1 MNDQDASV
9 RIDLAS
15 LTYNFNVARAAAPT
29 SQIMAVIK
37 ADAYGH
43 GAEAVAKHLGTAD
56 AFAVARISEA
66 VVLRESGINHPITVL
81 SGLID
86 QHGVRLAERYGIDLV
101 LHHPEQ
107 LGLFQSSGVNVW
119 LKFDTGMH
127 RLGLGLKDLEGCLKA
142 LPEAR
147 VLGLVSHFSDAD
159 DPSNAKNNEQL
170 ETFLAQIQRFG
181 LPGSLSNSAAILS
194 GLGTDQA
201 WVRPGIMLYGAN
213 PFVSRSVDL
222 RPVMELTAPV
232 IAVKQLRRGDRVGYG
247 SRWQA
252 QADCTVAVLAIGYAD
267 GYPREIKLDTP
278 VGLNGQRET
287 VLGRISMDMLTISV
301 SGAPPSIG
309 DRAELWGQHVA
320 IEEVAAQAGTLSYVL
335 MCGLAARVPRIY
347 QE

>member
-1 MNDQDASV
+1 MNDHDASV

-43 GAEAVAKHLGTAD
+43 GAEVVAKHLKSAD

-66 VVLRESGINHPITVL
+66 VALRESGINHPITVL
-81 SGLID
+81 SGFID
-86 QHGVRLAERYGIDLV
+86 QHSVHLAQRYAIDLV
-101 LHHPEQ
+101 LHHPGQ
-107 LGLFQSSGVNVW
+107 LGLFQSAGVNVW

-127 RLGLGLKDLEGCLKA
+127 RLGLGLKDLEDCLKA
-142 LPEAR
+142 LPESR
-147 VLGLVSHFSDAD
+147 VLGLFSHFSDAD
-159 DPSNAKNNEQL
+159 DPSNAKNQVQL
-170 ETFLAQIQRFG
+170 EFFLSQTQRFG

-194 GLGTDQA
+194 GLATDQA

-213 PFVSRSVDL
+213 PFVSRSVEL

-232 IAVKQLRRGDRVGYG
+232 IAVKRLRKGDRVGYG
-247 SRWQA
+247 SRWHA
-252 QADCTVAVLAIGYAD
+252 QDDCTVAVLAIGYAD
-267 GYPREIKLDTP
+267 GYPREIKPDTP
-278 VGLNGQRET
+278 VELNGQLET

-301 SGAPPSIG
+301 SGTPPSVG
-309 DRAELWGQHVA
+309 DRAELWGHHVA

-335 MCGLAARVPRIY
+335 MCGLGTRVPRVY

>member
-1 MNDQDASV
+1 MNDHDASV

-29 SQIMAVIK
+29 SQIMAVVK

-43 GAEAVAKHLGTAD
+43 GAEVVAKHLKSAD

-66 VVLRESGINHPITVL
+66 VALRESGINHPITVL
-81 SGLID
+81 SGFID
-86 QHGVRLAERYGIDLV
+86 QHSVQLAQRYAIDLV
-101 LHHPEQ
+101 LHHPGQ
-107 LGLFQSSGVNVW
+107 LGLFQSAGVNVW

-127 RLGLGLKDLEGCLKA
+127 RLGLGLKDLEDCLKA
-142 LPEAR
+142 LPESR
-147 VLGLVSHFSDAD
+147 VLGLFSHFSDAD
-159 DPSNAKNNEQL
+159 DPSNAKNQVQL
-170 ETFLAQIQRFG
+170 EFFLSQTQRFG

-194 GLGTDQA
+194 GLATDQA

-213 PFVSRSVDL
+213 PFVSRSVEL

-232 IAVKQLRRGDRVGYG
+232 IAVKRLRKGDRVGYG
-247 SRWQA
+247 SRWHA
-252 QADCTVAVLAIGYAD
+252 QDDCTVAVLAIGYAD
-267 GYPREIKLDTP
+267 GYPREIKSDTP
-278 VGLNGQRET
+278 VELNGQLET

-301 SGAPPSIG
+301 SGTPPSVG
-309 DRAELWGQHVA
+309 DRAELWGHHVA

-335 MCGLAARVPRIY
+335 MCGLGTRVPRVY

>member
-1 MNDQDASV
+1 MNDHDASV

-43 GAEAVAKHLGTAD
+43 GAEVVAKHLKSAD

-66 VVLRESGINHPITVL
+66 VALRESGINHPITVL
-81 SGLID
+81 SGFID
-86 QHGVRLAERYGIDLV
+86 QHSVHLAQRYAIDLV
-101 LHHPEQ
+101 LHHPGQ
-107 LGLFQSSGVNVW
+107 LGLFQGAGVNVW

-127 RLGLGLKDLEGCLKA
+127 RLGLGLKDLEDCLKA
-142 LPEAR
+142 LPESR
-147 VLGLVSHFSDAD
+147 VLGLFSHFSDAD
-159 DPSNAKNNEQL
+159 DPSNAKNQVQL
-170 ETFLAQIQRFG
+170 EFFLSQTQRFG

-194 GLGTDQA
+194 GLATDQA

-213 PFVSRSVDL
+213 PFVSRSVEL

-232 IAVKQLRRGDRVGYG
+232 IAVKRLRKGDRVGYG
-247 SRWQA
+247 SRWHA
-252 QADCTVAVLAIGYAD
+252 QDDCTVAVLAIGYAD
-267 GYPREIKLDTP
+267 GYPREIKPDTP
-278 VGLNGQRET
+278 VELNGQLET

-301 SGAPPSIG
+301 SGTPPSVG
-309 DRAELWGQHVA
+309 DRAELWGHHVA

-335 MCGLAARVPRIY
+335 MCGLGTRVPRVY

>member
-1 MNDQDASV
+1 MNDHDASV

-29 SQIMAVIK
+29 SQIMAVVK

-43 GAEAVAKHLGTAD
+43 GAEVVAKHLKSAD

-66 VVLRESGINHPITVL
+66 VALRESGINHPITVL
-81 SGLID
+81 SGFID
-86 QHGVRLAERYGIDLV
+86 QHSVHLAQRYAIDLV
-101 LHHPEQ
+101 LHHPGQ
-107 LGLFQSSGVNVW
+107 LGLFQSAGVNVW

-127 RLGLGLKDLEGCLKA
+127 RLGLGLKDLEDCLKA
-142 LPEAR
+142 LPESR
-147 VLGLVSHFSDAD
+147 VLGLFSHFSDAD
-159 DPSNAKNNEQL
+159 DPSNAKNQVQL
-170 ETFLAQIQRFG
+170 EFFLSQTQRFG

-194 GLGTDQA
+194 GLATDQA

-213 PFVSRSVDL
+213 PFVSRSVEL

-232 IAVKQLRRGDRVGYG
+232 IAVKRLRRGDRVGYG

-252 QADCTVAVLAIGYAD
+252 QDDCTVAVLAIGYAD
-267 GYPREIKLDTP
+267 GYPREIKPDTP
-278 VGLNGQRET
+278 VELNGQLEA

-301 SGAPPSIG
+301 SGTPPSVG
-309 DRAELWGQHVA
+309 DRAELWGHHVA

-335 MCGLAARVPRIY
+335 MCGLGTRVPRVY

>member
-1 MNDQDASV
+1 MNDHDASV

-29 SQIMAVIK
+29 SQIMAVVK

-43 GAEAVAKHLGTAD
+43 GAEVVAKHLKSAD

-66 VVLRESGINHPITVL
+66 VALRESGINHPITVL
-81 SGLID
+81 SGFID
-86 QHGVRLAERYGIDLV
+86 QHSVHLAQRYAIDLV
-101 LHHPEQ
+101 LHHPGQ
-107 LGLFQSSGVNVW
+107 LGLFQGAGMNVW

-127 RLGLGLKDLEGCLKA
+127 RLGLGLKDLEDCLKA
-142 LPEAR
+142 LPESR
-147 VLGLVSHFSDAD
+147 VLGLFSHFSDAD
-159 DPSNAKNNEQL
+159 DPSNAKNQVQL
-170 ETFLAQIQRFG
+170 EFFLSQTQRFG

-194 GLGTDQA
+194 GLATDQA

-213 PFVSRSVDL
+213 PFVSRSVEL

-232 IAVKQLRRGDRVGYG
+232 IAVKRLRRGDRVGYG

-252 QADCTVAVLAIGYAD
+252 QDDCTIAVLAIGYAD
-267 GYPREIKLDTP
+267 GYPREIKPDTP
-278 VGLNGQRET
+278 VELNGQLET

-301 SGAPPSIG
+301 SGTPPSVG
-309 DRAELWGQHVA
+309 DRAELWGHHVA

-335 MCGLAARVPRIY
+335 MCGLGTRVPRVY

>member
-1 MNDQDASV
+1 MNDHDASV

-29 SQIMAVIK
+29 SQIMAVVK

-43 GAEAVAKHLGTAD
+43 GAEVVAKHLKSAD

-66 VVLRESGINHPITVL
+66 VALRESGINHPITVL
-81 SGLID
+81 SGFID
-86 QHGVRLAERYGIDLV
+86 QHSVHLAQRYAIDLV
-101 LHHPEQ
+101 LHHPGQ
-107 LGLFQSSGVNVW
+107 LGLFQGAGVNVW

-127 RLGLGLKDLEGCLKA
+127 RLGLGLKDLEDCLKA
-142 LPEAR
+142 LPESR
-147 VLGLVSHFSDAD
+147 VLGLFSHFSDAD
-159 DPSNAKNNEQL
+159 DPSNAKNQVQL
-170 ETFLAQIQRFG
+170 EFFLSQTQRFG

-194 GLGTDQA
+194 GLATDQA

-213 PFVSRSVDL
+213 PFVSRSVEL

-232 IAVKQLRRGDRVGYG
+232 IAVKRLRRGDRVGYG

-252 QADCTVAVLAIGYAD
+252 QDDCTVAVLAIGYAD
-267 GYPREIKLDTP
+267 GYPREIKPDTP
-278 VGLNGQRET
+278 VELNGQLET

-301 SGAPPSIG
+301 SGTPPSVG
-309 DRAELWGQHVA
+309 DRAELWGHHVA

-335 MCGLAARVPRIY
+335 MCGLGTRVPRVY

>member
-1 MNDQDASV
+1 MNDHDASV

-29 SQIMAVIK
+29 SQIMAVVK

-43 GAEAVAKHLGTAD
+43 GAEVVAKHLKSAD

-66 VVLRESGINHPITVL
+66 VALRESGINHPITVL
-81 SGLID
+81 SGFID
-86 QHGVRLAERYGIDLV
+86 QHSVHLAQRYAIDLV
-101 LHHPEQ
+101 LHHPGQ
-107 LGLFQSSGVNVW
+107 LGLFQSAGVNVW

-127 RLGLGLKDLEGCLKA
+127 RLGLGLKDLEDCLKA
-142 LPEAR
+142 LPESR
-147 VLGLVSHFSDAD
+147 VLGLFSHFSDAD
-159 DPSNAKNNEQL
+159 DPSNAKNQVQL
-170 ETFLAQIQRFG
+170 EFFLSQTQRFG

-194 GLGTDQA
+194 GLATDQA

-213 PFVSRSVDL
+213 PFVSRSVEL

-232 IAVKQLRRGDRVGYG
+232 IAVKRLRKGDRVGYG
-247 SRWQA
+247 SRWHA
-252 QADCTVAVLAIGYAD
+252 QDDCTVAVLAIGYAD
-267 GYPREIKLDTP
+267 GYPREIKPDTP
-278 VGLNGQRET
+278 VELNGQLET

-301 SGAPPSIG
+301 SGTPPSVG
-309 DRAELWGQHVA
+309 DRAELWGHHVA

-335 MCGLAARVPRIY
+335 MCGLGTRVPRVY